1 MNARTNP
8 KKIPKNLK
16 EKDKKLI
23 NKSLASVEINEIT
36 IHTSEEDISIVDDEI
51 EANQPI
57 LVENDDSKPS
67 KTSTPKRKAAED
79 QGPPKKKPTLEDDS
93 DQNDD
98 GLALDAVEEEAKEI
112 RSREGKRVEGQFG
125 MNDKLK
131 RSMEV
136 YMEKWMAGMTR
147 RLDTLE
153 KSKQRKDEEKGQLL
167 RLVNNKRK
175 KDVSQKENQSR

>member
-1 MNARTNP
+1 M
-8 KKIPKNLK
+8 
-16 EKDKKLI
+16 
-23 NKSLASVEINEIT
+23 
-36 IHTSEEDISIVDDEI
+36 
-51 EANQPI
+51 
-57 LVENDDSKPS
+57 
-67 KTSTPKRKAAED
+67 
-79 QGPPKKKPTLEDDS
+79 EDDS

-147 RLDTLE
+147 RLDTIE
-153 KSKQRKDEEKGQLL
+153 RSKQKEEEEKILSNTTQDLQDSTNKPVPKDKKN
-167 RLVNNKRK
+167 VNDETEDSSSDSSSDGDDNEALEASKYNAR
-175 KDVSQKENQSR
+175 N